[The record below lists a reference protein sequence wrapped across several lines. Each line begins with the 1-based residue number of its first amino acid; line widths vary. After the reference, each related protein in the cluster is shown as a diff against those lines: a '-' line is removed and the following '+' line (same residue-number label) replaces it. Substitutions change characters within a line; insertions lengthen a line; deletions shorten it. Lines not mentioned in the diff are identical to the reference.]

1 MKRTRKRWVS
11 SVKQKN
17 VVSFSNFLKYHGV
30 LILMVQIEDII
41 FKSQTSIIMLLIY
54 QDHDLS
60 TAICSEAS
68 WLNGVGYASVE
79 GYPEKFAM
87 CYRGLHNVMTVSY
100 KTCPFGQQWSQK
112 DMTCI
117 QSYRQETTTG
127 RITIESLFYMYA
139 Y

>member
-1 MKRTRKRWVS
+1 
-11 SVKQKN
+11 
-17 VVSFSNFLKYHGV
+17 
-30 LILMVQIEDII
+30 MVQIEDII

-100 KTCPFGQQWSQK
+100 KTCPFGQQWSRK

-127 RITIESLFYMYA
+127 RIHIESLFYMHVY
-139 Y
+139 

>member
-1 MKRTRKRWVS
+1 
-11 SVKQKN
+11 
-17 VVSFSNFLKYHGV
+17 
-30 LILMVQIEDII
+30 MVQIEDII

-100 KTCPFGQQWSQK
+100 KTCPLGQQWSRK

-127 RITIESLFYMYA
+127 RINIESLFYMHVY
-139 Y
+139 